1 MANLLQFASQSSTV
15 AAADNILIDIS
26 YDFNFNLVPLIVSLF
41 AVSATQADL
50 YVYDTRV
57 TQEKNWWS

>member
-15 AAADNILIDIS
+15 AADNILIDIS

-50 YVYDTRV
+50 YVCTAT
-57 TQEKNWWS
+57 TQE